1 MLKRGELVNKTVL
14 IEEIMEIIPHRN
26 PFLFVDKVEIL
37 EDGIKGI
44 GYKNV
49 TMNEYFFQ
57 GHFPGKPVI
66 PGVIIIETMA
76 QVGAVILLSK
86 DEFKGKIPYFAGINK
101 FRFKKIVKPGDT
113 LRMEVEIIKLR
124 GSIGIGQGKAY
135 VGDEI
140 AAEGEFM
147 FAIEDR

>member
-1 MLKRGELVNKTVL
+1 MNKTVL